1 MANEIMNTDEQA
13 DVNVTYI
20 PATIEIRDF
29 EKLQQ
34 FVTEYASKYQNLVF
48 TAENVKTAKSVRT
61 ELRKIERTI
70 DDRRKDI
77 KKQINQPLDEFE
89 AKIKVL
95 TKVIKDTVAPIDAG
109 IKEIENAEKAEKQKA
124 ILAIVEE
131 IAEDRGVNSFRIIID
146 AKWSNKTT
154 SEATIR
160 AGVAEQV
167 EKLVEE
173 DERKAKDIAFIEE
186 YSLKRGIDSAGWSAW
201 IALYNQGASVTEVIS
216 QIDAA
221 EERKRAEEERRRAE
235 EATAKIKA
243 EQQQRYKEGVQQTIE
258 VASAAPEQSVQE
270 ILTEIEESAE
280 PIRVALLELRGTKTQ
295 FEALNQY
302 MKEYEIF
309 VKRHKCAGD
318 PQ

>member
-48 TAENVKTAKSVRT
+48 TAENVKTAKSART

-131 IAEDRGVNSFRIIID
+131 IAKDRGVHSFRIIID

-221 EERKRAEEERRRAE
+221 EERKRAEEERQRAA

-243 EQQQRYKEGVQQTIE
+243 EQQQRYEEGVQPTIE
-258 VASAAPEQSVQE
+258 AANVLGTQERAPIVNTVEPEPE
-270 ILTEIEESAE
+270 RI
-280 PIRVALLELRGTKTQ
+280 ALLEIKGTNSQ
-295 FEALNQY
+295 FKLLNEY
-302 MKEYEIF
+302 MKELGIQ
-309 VKRHKCAGD
+309 VQKHKCAGD
-318 PQ
+318 NQ